1 MLGCF
6 NLSTHDLAPE
16 FRTDKV
22 NQHEDKNAANKDWH
36 DDKHYTKAVIE
47 HNGSPVCL
55 ILLYYKA
62 TQFNN

>member
-22 NQHEDKNAANKDWH
+22 NQHEDKNTTDYDWH
-36 DDKHYTKAVIE
+36 DGKHYTKAVIE
-47 HNGSPVCL
+47 HNGSP
-55 ILLYYKA
+55 Y
-62 TQFNN
+62 F